1 MKKLLEEILEI
12 PDKARLCF
20 QKNQG
25 IKLPTIVPY
34 LGMGASY
41 YAPLTL
47 FYCGKAINP
56 QISSEYYYY
65 LSKNIQPL
73 GVLISQSGESSE
85 TVWNL
90 ERFREVIVITNSPDS
105 TLGQSKKAQEVLQ
118 LYAGD
123 EKFIA
128 ATKTYINMLLVFYLG
143 LGINPLEGI
152 RALENNFNQFQKKAK
167 QQAEKIF
174 TYIKSKQA
182 KGFYII
188 GSGPN
193 LGTAHQGALTLSETT
208 KLVWLGASVAQ
219 YDHGLKETAQNS
231 VVIFLNS
238 NGKDKKRIEAV
249 KKTLKTKSNALIIE
263 FAETKL
269 SEQLSPLTLIVQLNF
284 LTNYLADYMNIKE
297 VYQPGSK
304 VTTVSDTIK

>member
-25 IKLPTIVPY
+25 ITLPANVPY

-41 YAPLTL
+41 HAALTL
-47 FYCGKAINP
+47 FYCIKAINP

-73 GVLISQSGESSE
+73 GVFISQSGESSE

-90 ERFREVIVITNSPDS
+90 ERFREVIVITNNPDS

-118 LYAGD
+118 LYAGE

-128 ATKTYINMLLVFYLG
+128 ATKTYINTLLILYLG
-143 LGINPLEGI
+143 LGINPLLGI
-152 RALENNFNQFQKKAK
+152 QALENNFDQFQKKAK

-193 LGTAHQGALTLSETT
+193 LGTVRQGALTMSETT
-208 KLVWLGASVAQ
+208 KLVWFGASVAQ

-263 FAETKL
+263 LAETGL
-269 SEQLSPLTLIVQLNF
+269 SEQLSPLTFIVQLNF
-284 LTNYLADYMNIKE
+284 LMNYLADRMNIKE
-297 VYQPGSK
+297 VYQLGSK